1 MTEDHPDRHVVVEQ
15 GGGDR
20 AVLGAELL
28 EEPGGVAL
36 GLGSVEPAQP
46 AGSERSD
53 RVRAVGGA
61 AGGGPAG
68 VPGKE

>member
-36 GLGSVEPAQP
+36 GLGSVEPRSPPANGPTGSAPWAGQP
-46 AGSERSD
+46 
-53 RVRAVGGA
+53 
-61 AGGGPAG
+61 GGGPAG